1 MKRISSVVTVFFVL
15 AVTFFA
21 SGNLYADSFAHNIR
35 FTQPTDESAAFDGK
49 FEDGSGVAIRF
60 VLSDYADSVIIEIK
74 NGTSVVNTLKK
85 ANYKAGDSLVIWDGK
100 DAAGKLVGKGNYSVS
115 ISTMNPGY
123 FEYTMLSNQGLP
135 ISTRGVTCVK
145 NTAVKNF
152 GFIFAASSGSTYVT
166 GAARH
171 SADGM
176 MWGDV
181 KGAPKLTTTGIALGD
196 PNARYSSEA
205 DNAGYIYVIGRDN
218 RQLLRYH
225 ADTLNVTV
233 VDSSGYAGW
242 YLNGIA
248 IRENGGKFIA
258 LAANNANSA
267 AGTDSKVF
275 GFELGAKSNYFG
287 AKQEVLAGDSTIIF
301 WDVTFGRDNMLY
313 ATFFGKSDN
322 IRPGIAAFEY
332 KGTTLH
338 MKDTLW
344 TSTVAAGRGNTCCY
358 YKGSSIDKD
367 VLYFTIARRFS
378 GDALATQNVFYVNQL
393 NTIKEQGVAYIDP
406 QNNMSQ
412 YRSDITIDAVGNIVF
427 FENSNEEVTIIAP
440 PFGVNRFT
448 TPAYTQIA
456 VTQATGV
463 VSEAVVPNKFFVE
476 QNFPNPFNPSTSIR
490 FGLSIE
496 SVVDLRVFNMLGQ
509 QVAVLLNGQ
518 SMRAGTHTYT
528 FDASALASG
537 TYIYK
542 LQAGAN
548 VVTKKMQ
555 LLK

>member
-35 FTQPTDESAAFDGK
+35 FTQPTDAAAAFDGK
-49 FEDGSGVAIRF
+49 FEDGTGVAIRF

-145 NTAVKNF
+145 NPAVKNF
-152 GFIFAASSGSTYVT
+152 GFIYAASSGATYVT

-225 ADTLNVTV
+225 TDTLNVTV

-258 LAANNANSA
+258 IAANNANSA

-275 GFELGAKSNYFG
+275 GFELGAKPNYFG
-287 AKQEVLAGDSTIIF
+287 QKDVVLAGDSTLIF

-378 GDALATQNVFYVNQL
+378 GDALATQNVFYVNKL

-412 YRSDITIDAVGNIVF
+412 YRSDITVDAVGNVIF

-490 FGLSIE
+490 FGLSSE
-496 SVVDLRVFNMLGQ
+496 SVVDLRVYNMLGQ

-518 SMRAGTHTYT
+518 TMRAGTHTYS

-542 LQAGAN
+542 LQAGSN